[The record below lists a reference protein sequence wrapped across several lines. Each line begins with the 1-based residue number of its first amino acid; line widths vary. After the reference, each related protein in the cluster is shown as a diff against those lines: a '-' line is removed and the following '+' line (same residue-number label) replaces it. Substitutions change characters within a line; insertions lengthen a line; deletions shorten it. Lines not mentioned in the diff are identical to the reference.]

1 MRLRASK
8 RPTPRR
14 LSQETLRLLHIL
26 CTVEK
31 LPPPPGAPT
40 EGEGGAEVEPPPDWR
55 AIAQERVKQGGAVK
69 VLVGLLAT
77 DDLQAVAG
85 KPRTM
90 IAEHVW
96 DYNFDTF
103 TN

>member
-8 RPTPRR
+8 RPTPKR

-85 KPRTM
+85 KPSNDDCSA
-90 IAEHVW
+90 IWVAFFQAHQ
-96 DYNFDTF
+96 
-103 TN
+103 